1 MHNYLRAIGF
11 NDYFESEYELDLFL
25 DELFHTYQQKKAVHD
40 EDKKE
45 TFLELSKSFGPN
57 MGIRVCGEMDD
68 NGFHRRYYYPYLTG
82 TGATTDA
89 DLTMEK
95 KVNGEC
101 FAGMCED
108 ARLGISLIFF
118 LQNPADVRKEAA
130 ANYLKGNK
138 ITTTLSG
145 LAAGGMILLPKKE
158 VRTGQDGQTEYYRKH
173 EKLVSAARNGNQ
185 EAIES
190 LTLED
195 MDTYAMISRR
205 IIHEDILTIVDSYI
219 MPYGI
224 ECDQYQ
230 VLGTILFFTKVYNSL
245 TREAIYQM
253 TIDCNGLQF
262 DICINAADLLGEP
275 ETGRRFKG
283 NVWLQG
289 RVNFK

>member
-1 MHNYLRAIGF
+1 M
-11 NDYFESEYELDLFL
+11 
-25 DELFHTYQQKKAVHD
+25 
-40 EDKKE
+40 
-45 TFLELSKSFGPN
+45 
-57 MGIRVCGEMDD
+57 
-68 NGFHRRYYYPYLTG
+68 
-82 TGATTDA
+82 
-89 DLTMEK
+89 
-95 KVNGEC
+95 
-101 FAGMCED
+101 
-108 ARLGISLIFF
+108 IFF

-130 ANYLKGNK
+130 ANHLKGNK

-145 LAAGGMILLPKKE
+145 LASGGTILLPKKE

-205 IIHEDILTIVDSYI
+205 ILHEDILTIVDSYF
-219 MPYGI
+219 MPFGI

-230 VLGTILFFTKVYNSL
+230 VLGTILFYTKVYNSL

-253 TIDCNGLQF
+253 TIECNGLQF

-283 NVWLQG
+283 NIWLQG